1 MGKTVPTAPRRPGG
15 APGAVSRRP
24 WWRGRGRVGT
34 LRGVKRRPLAL
45 VCLGALLL
53 AQGVTGEAR
62 GQFNPGGRRKPKPS
76 ATTPA
81 PRPGGGAA
89 PARAARP
96 PAPGGTAA
104 AGPSDAALIARYT
117 GIVLAQPGAAFPLQR
132 LADLYRQ
139 RDGKL
144 DALITDFERRAQDPG
159 AQRWSA
165 LVALAGIYRQAG
177 DGARAVA
184 TYERAIA
191 EEPGRPVAQLALA
204 ELLVDRGD
212 RAGARARYE
221 AALPRLTTDADREQV
236 LRQLMTLCLDLKDVA
251 GARRHHQ
258 ELVKRAKGSFYVRGE
273 LGRELF
279 VRGEFAVAVVEYQAV
294 VAAAAG
300 DNRVLGPA
308 LRDLGHAQAKA
319 GDHTAALA
327 TLRRALA
334 VAGAQAGIRREIYE
348 IIVEIYRAD
357 DRLRE
362 LLAELEQQRAPD
374 SLELRMLGGL
384 YEETGQ
390 VQRALEVFRRALAK
404 DTGDLEL
411 RLKVIQLLQIQGE
424 LEAAITEYEAL
435 IRAAPHNPDFVFQL
449 AEALIQRGE
458 RDQALRR
465 LAELEARSA
474 GDEETLAALVD
485 YYERMEEK
493 ARALAVLQ
501 RLTALGVQDPRHLV
515 ELGHRYWEEGDKEKA
530 QRTWQR
536 LLGVGGSRADALLGL
551 GEVYV
556 EHGLADEG
564 LASLAEAVKAGGGAV
579 KYQKAHA
586 LALERTGATA
596 QQPERR
602 RRYDQALAIWERLL
616 ATSAQDPQLSR
627 EARQHVVTLWLLMG
641 TLERREAPLARR
653 LQASPPDLEAGRLLA
668 EVQLRQQRHAAAE
681 RTLLTVTRLAP
692 GDVASL
698 NSLERVLVL
707 ERKLRAAIGVLER
720 LVEADPKRAREYY
733 QRMAQHAAELY
744 ADDEAVAY
752 AARAVELSPD
762 DAEGHRR
769 LGEMYRRRHQTAQA
783 ITQLRQAILKNDRLF
798 PVYFEL
804 ADLLLGEGEVDEA
817 DRLLRRVVRAS
828 PDEELVARAARM
840 SMQVHLG
847 RGDLE
852 VLERELLPIALG
864 NPQRPLYRRLLVE
877 LYGALA
883 LPLVHR
889 TLAEDPTAAAAA
901 REALGRIGERAVK
914 PLLDALG
921 DDREEQ
927 QRVAIELLSHIRN
940 PGAGPAL
947 IAYAT
952 GPAAPDLR
960 ARAMI
965 AAGSLGDPALL
976 PRFEGVLLDHGR
988 ARADEGD
995 PVVVAAAWGVARLRH
1010 PRARGLLV
1018 ALVESEAPSL
1028 RALGALGLGLLQ
1040 DQRSRALLVGVAREP
1055 GWGPLPRAA
1064 AADALGRLGGG
1075 TSVDV
1080 LTELAAAGDPT
1091 VRGAAVLGLVRV
1103 RAPDVDRVVADAL
1116 VAADPEVQRA
1126 AAAAAA
1132 LLATGKLREPAELL
1146 PAGEGR
1152 IDLARCLESL
1162 RPTGYSLSERVTA
1175 LERLASPLAQAAAA
1189 AAVSSPERARAVA
1202 DAIRPIEGRAG
1213 FAPLTG
1219 DLAGATPAELR
1230 AAAGVA
1236 DRVAAAVVP
1245 AFLALAA
1252 HPSPEIRARSLEL
1265 LAPREE
1271 PAARAAVLA
1280 ALSDSTPTV
1289 QRAALAAASVRPDAA
1304 SVAAVA
1310 ALLAA
1315 PGEWPPRVWA
1325 ADALAAIGPAARSA
1339 AVRAALER
1347 AAREDATA
1355 LVREAAIRALA
1366 RVEGDAAR
1374 PALRRAAEQDP
1385 EPRVRAAAAREL
1397 ER

>member
-1 MGKTVPTAPRRPGG
+1 MDKTDPG
-15 APGAVSRRP
+15 APCHPIAARGAVSHRP
-24 WWRGRGRVGT
+24 RWRERERVGT
-34 LRGVKRRPLAL
+34 LPRVTRRPLAL

-53 AQGVTGEAR
+53 AQGVTGEAH
-62 GQFNPGGRRKPKPS
+62 GQFNPGGRRKPKPG
-76 ATTPA
+76 AAAPA
-81 PRPGGGAA
+81 PRPGGGAVPA
-89 PARAARP
+89 PAARP
-96 PAPGGTAA
+96 TPADGAA
-104 AGPSDAALIARYT
+104 AGPSEAALIARYT

-144 DALITDFERRAQDPG
+144 DALIADFEQRSQAPG
-159 AQRWSA
+159 PQRWSA
-165 LVALAGIYRQAG
+165 LVALAGVYRQAG

-191 EEPGRPVAQLALA
+191 EEPGRSVAQLALA
-204 ELLVDRGD
+204 ELLADRGD

-221 AALPRLTTDADREQV
+221 AALPLLTTDAEREPV

-251 GARRHHQ
+251 GARRYHQ
-258 ELVKRAKGSFYVRGE
+258 ELVRRAQGSFYVRGE

-279 VRGEFAVAVVEYQAV
+279 VRGDYAAAVAEYQTV

-319 GDHTAALA
+319 GDRAAALA

-362 LLAELEQQRAPD
+362 LVAELEQQRAPNAQ
-374 SLELRMLGGL
+374 ELRMLGGL

-390 VQRALEVFRRALAK
+390 VQRALETFRRALTLEA
-404 DTGDLEL
+404 GDLEL
-411 RLKVIQLLQIQGE
+411 RLKVIQLLQIQGD
-424 LEAAITEYEAL
+424 LGAAITEYEAL

-493 ARALAVLQ
+493 ARARQLLE

-515 ELGHRYWEEGDKEKA
+515 ELGNRYWDEGDQEKA
-530 QRTWQR
+530 RRTWQR
-536 LLGVGGSRADALLGL
+536 LLGAGGSRADALLAL
-551 GEVYV
+551 GEVTL
-556 EHGLADEG
+556 EHGLVDEG
-564 LASLAEAVKAGGGAV
+564 LASLAEAVKAGGGAL
-579 KYQKAHA
+579 KYQKAYA
-586 LALERTGATA
+586 LALERTGPSAK
-596 QQPERR
+596 QSERR

-616 ATSAQDPQLSR
+616 STSAQDPQLSR
-627 EARQHVVTLWLLMG
+627 EARQHVVTLWALMG
-641 TLERREAPLARR
+641 TLERREAPLERR
-653 LQASPPDLEAGRLLA
+653 LRATPPDLEAGRLLA

-681 RTLLTVTRLAP
+681 RTLLTITGAAP

-698 NSLERVLVL
+698 SALERVLVL
-707 ERKLRAAIGVLER
+707 QRKLRPAIDVLAR

-733 QRMAQHAAELY
+733 QRMAQYAAELY

-752 AARAVELSPD
+752 AARAVDLSPD

-769 LGEMYRRRHQTAQA
+769 LGEMYRRRQQTQPA
-783 ITQLRQAILKNDRLF
+783 ILQLRQAILKNDRLF
-798 PVYFEL
+798 PAYFEL
-804 ADLLLGEGEVDEA
+804 ADLLLGEGEVAEA
-817 DRLLRRVVRAS
+817 DQLLRRVVRAA
-828 PDEELVARAARM
+828 PDEELVARAARL
-840 SMQVHLG
+840 SMQIHLG

-852 VLERELLPIALG
+852 VLERDLLPIALG

-877 LYGALA
+877 LYGVLA

-889 TLAEDPTAAAAA
+889 TLAEDPAAAAAA

-914 PLLDALG
+914 PLLDALS

-927 QRVAIELLSHIRN
+927 QRVAIELLSRIRN

-965 AAGSLGDPALL
+965 AAGALGDPALL
-976 PRFEGVLLDHGR
+976 PRFEAVLLDQGR

-995 PVVVAAAWGVARLRH
+995 PVVVAAAWGVARMRH
-1010 PRARGLLV
+1010 PRARGLLA
-1018 ALVESEAPSL
+1018 ALVASEAPSL
-1028 RALGALGLGLLQ
+1028 RALGALGLGLLP
-1040 DQRSRALLVGVAREP
+1040 DPRSRALLVDVAREP

-1075 TSVDV
+1075 ASVDV
-1080 LTELAAAGDPT
+1080 LTELAASADPA

-1132 LLATGKLREPAELL
+1132 LLATGQLREPAELL
-1146 PAGEGR
+1146 PPGEGR
-1152 IDLARCLESL
+1152 VDVARCLESL
-1162 RPTGYSLSERVTA
+1162 RPTGYTRAERVAA
-1175 LERLASPLAQAAAA
+1175 LERLAAPLARAAAA

-1202 DAIRPIEGRAG
+1202 DAIRPLEGNAG
-1213 FAPLTG
+1213 FAPLTA
-1219 DLAGATPAELR
+1219 DLAGATPAER
-1230 AAAGVA
+1230 AAAAAVA
-1236 DRVAAAVVP
+1236 ERVAAAVVP
-1245 AFLALAA
+1245 AFLALAV

-1265 LAPREE
+1265 LASRPE

-1280 ALSDSTPTV
+1280 ALTDPVPVV
-1289 QRAALAAASVRPDAA
+1289 QRAALAAVSARPDGEAA
-1304 SVAAVA
+1304 AAVA
-1310 ALLAA
+1310 ALLAEA
-1315 PGEWPPRVWA
+1315 GDWPPRVWA
-1325 ADALAAIGPAARSA
+1325 ADALAAMGPVARTSA
-1339 AVRAALER
+1339 VGAALER

-1366 RVEGDAAR
+1366 AVQGEAAR
-1374 PALRRAAEQDP
+1374 PALRRAAKLDP